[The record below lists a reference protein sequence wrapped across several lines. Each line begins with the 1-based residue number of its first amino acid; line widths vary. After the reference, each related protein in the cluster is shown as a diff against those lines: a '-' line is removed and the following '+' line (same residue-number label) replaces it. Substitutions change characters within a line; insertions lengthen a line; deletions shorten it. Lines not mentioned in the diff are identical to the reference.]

1 MGMFNLIIYELDQG
15 NIDRSGPEVL
25 FLRCLEC
32 ENASKID
39 VVKHGKVVNCPV
51 CETDYV
57 TALKNEKAQL
67 KEFMYGNDDFGE
79 LLYRDVAT

>member
-15 NIDRSGPEVL
+15 NIDRAGSEVL

-39 VVKHGKVVNCPV
+39 VIKHGEVVAFPRALAP
-51 CETDYV
+51 TKRLYV
-57 TALKNEKAQL
+57 GSALSKL
-67 KEFMYGNDDFGE
+67 FTFF
-79 LLYRDVAT
+79 